1 MIFALFALLIAFVFF
16 VCSLLRVRQDPRGGD
31 GDLAQLLQC
40 VTARG
45 SQTDP
50 RHRVI
55 EGSDRRG
62 GCAQATASS
71 PIRFGSLA
79 DNSRLACPPYPRKKT
94 HETAVVGDCDAPRGF
109 MPSESTLLPSRL
121 EQGFAAHQCQRVCEV
136 SSNTKAL
143 PVPHRCN
150 PSSKSPVDWDT
161 ENEFRSPSQRRRWF
175 PA

>member
-121 EQGFAAHQCQRVCEV
+121 EQGFAAHQCRRVCEV
-136 SSNTKAL
+136 SSNSRVL
-143 PVPHRCN
+143 LGLHRCN
-150 PSSKSPVDWDT
+150 QWSVSLANWDT
-161 ENEFRSPSQRRRWF
+161 ANGFR
-175 PA
+175 